1 MLLAILDQLL
11 YSRDLQ
17 IMLLCKLLQVIASC
31 HHTIVAHDLT
41 AKTNWFQSC
50 NLHQI
55 YRCLGVS
62 LTLDH
67 ATWSCL
73 EWEHMSRSAEIFRLR
88 IVLHK
93 LACCNPSLIG

>member
-1 MLLAILDQLL
+1 MFLTILDQLL

-67 ATWSCL
+67 ASRSCL
-73 EWEHMSRSAEIFRLR
+73 KRKHMSRSAKIFWLR